1 MAFRRKRRHSDTDPF
16 TDLLF
21 NALLGFT
28 FMFLIAVFFLN
39 PPTQTGEIPAKAEYI
54 VTATWESGRPDD
66 VDLWVQGPGGD
77 TVWYLH
83 PEAGL
88 MNLDR
93 DDRGLVNP
101 RGHRALLDR
110 FAGVDGAKLAA
121 AWTGWRRAED
131 ALAEAR
137 LAVETAKADQDLLL
151 AHLAELPA
159 LELRIE
165 ITDVDRRLPPRV
177 LTIGFLVVF
186 FHQYQWGITVEL
198 RGGSARS
205 LSNDWLDALSSDI
218 S

>member
-1 MAFRRKRRHSDTDPF
+1 MAFRRKRRHSETDPF

-93 DDRGLVNP
+93 DDRGLINDEMIVDGMRVTNELNQEVVTIRGRAPGEYIVNLQYYASQTGQPIVADVVVSRVNP
-101 RGHRALLDR
+101 RLQIVFKDQITLDYPGQERTAVR
-110 FAGVDGAKLAA
+110 FTVD
-121 AWTGWRRAED
+121 
-131 ALAEAR
+131 
-137 LAVETAKADQDLLL
+137 ADGSVS
-151 AHLAELPA
+151 HVNTLPKS
-159 LELRIE
+159 I
-165 ITDVDRRLPPRV
+165 V
-177 LTIGFLVVF
+177 
-186 FHQYQWGITVEL
+186 Q
-198 RGGSARS
+198 
-205 LSNDWLDALSSDI
+205 
-218 S
+218 